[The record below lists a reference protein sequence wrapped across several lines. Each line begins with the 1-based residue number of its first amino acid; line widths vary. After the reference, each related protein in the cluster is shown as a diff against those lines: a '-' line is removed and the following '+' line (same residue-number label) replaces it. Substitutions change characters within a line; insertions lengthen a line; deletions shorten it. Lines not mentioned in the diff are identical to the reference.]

1 MPPPSACAAQ
11 GGAPG
16 ADAAAVPH
24 VHHLVGRQAAAR
36 VAVAMAVVVMEAA
49 MVGEVKVEEKVAG
62 VTEVATG
69 VGVKVEVMVGEQAV
83 GLVEAG
89 RAVEM
94 EVAEKE
100 AEAREA
106 AGRVEA

>member
-1 MPPPSACAAQ
+1 
-11 GGAPG
+11 
-16 ADAAAVPH
+16 
-24 VHHLVGRQAAAR
+24 
-36 VAVAMAVVVMEAA
+36 
-49 MVGEVKVEEKVAG
+49 
-62 VTEVATG
+62 
-69 VGVKVEVMVGEQAV
+69 V